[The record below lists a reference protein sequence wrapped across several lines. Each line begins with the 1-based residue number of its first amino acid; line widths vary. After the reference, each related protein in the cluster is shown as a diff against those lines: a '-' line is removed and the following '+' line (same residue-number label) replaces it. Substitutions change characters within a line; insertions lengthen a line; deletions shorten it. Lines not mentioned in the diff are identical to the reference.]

1 MSLKEKTNRTIS
13 CGVARHF
20 ESATPECPQRLH
32 EHCELFVSLS
42 FHLSRT
48 RAVELPPR
56 QAPATSSGCC
66 LCRCPL
72 LPGRYHYQPGVTTV
86 SMTVLC
92 FRCGA
97 VQGLKQEQE
106 HARRQRS
113 VPHNYSI
120 LHPRGVHRKWACLL
134 LLLRSICSS
143 PKMPQL
149 IQKLKTWFSFGFQI
163 SILGAKL

>member
-1 MSLKEKTNRTIS
+1 MSLKEKTNTQTIS

-20 ESATPECPQRLH
+20 GDPECPQRLH

-66 LCRCPL
+66 LCRFPL
-72 LPGRYHYQPGVTTV
+72 LPGCYHYQSGVTTV

-120 LHPRGVHRKWACLL
+120 LPPRPHPQEECIEKGRVYCYY
-134 LLLRSICSS
+134 
-143 PKMPQL
+143 
-149 IQKLKTWFSFGFQI
+149 
-163 SILGAKL
+163 